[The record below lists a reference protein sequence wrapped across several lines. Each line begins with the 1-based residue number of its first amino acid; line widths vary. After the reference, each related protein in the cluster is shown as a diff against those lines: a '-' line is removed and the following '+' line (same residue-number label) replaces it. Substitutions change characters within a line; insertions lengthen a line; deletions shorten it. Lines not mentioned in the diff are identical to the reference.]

1 MRNSDLMSK
10 EGGHGQ
16 VSLGDNGKSVCI
28 REFQYSPLVVRSERT
43 LGTSPLHP
51 KPRTEISPIPAWLL
65 AA

>member
-10 EGGHGQ
+10 EGGHRQ
-16 VSLGDNGKSVCI
+16 VSLGDNGKCVCI
-28 REFQYSPLVVRSERT
+28 REFQLSPLVVRSERT

-51 KPRTEISPIPAWLL
+51 NPRTEISPIPARLL